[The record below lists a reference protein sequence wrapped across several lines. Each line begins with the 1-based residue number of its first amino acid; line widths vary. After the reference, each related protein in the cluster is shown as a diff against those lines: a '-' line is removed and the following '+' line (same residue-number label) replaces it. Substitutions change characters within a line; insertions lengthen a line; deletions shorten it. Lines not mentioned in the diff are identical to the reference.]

1 MVAEFTDEQVGKRVV
16 DQDGVE
22 VGTVTEVRDGSL
34 YVEVA
39 PDADRETLSNLRWD
53 GTVNRDVY
61 HLQST
66 FVSNVRE
73 DTIRLRV

>member
-1 MVAEFTDEQVGKRVV
+1 MVAEFTEEQIGKRVV

-22 VGTVTEVRDGSL
+22 VGTVAEVRDGSL

-53 GTVNRDVY
+53 GTVNQDVH